1 MSAPHLDVAYV
12 AELSRLALSPEETAA
27 FQTQLDGILGHIAQL
42 QKLDVAHIE
51 PTAHASPVFNVWR
64 EDVEKSSLPVE
75 AALANA
81 PQQAN
86 DLIIMPKIVE

>member
-27 FQTQLDGILGHIAQL
+27 FQAQLDGILGHIEQL
-42 QKLDVAHIE
+42 QKLDVSGIE
-51 PTAHASPVFNVWR
+51 PTAHAAPVVNVWR
-64 EDVEKSSLPVE
+64 EDVETPSLPLA

-86 DLIIMPKIVE
+86 DLIVMPKIVE